1 MYKRGRR
8 AYVIRQDH
16 HQIIVVQRAEC
27 SRHVGERDKTSF
39 VPWWALGPAAGS
51 GSFRFVRLLRRR
63 GHWNRGPLCHGGCCW
78 ISGSLTR
85 ISSAGIF
92 FFCSQLP
99 TTLSLSSFFLIC
111 LSGPMIGP
119 VLLVKLRI
127 QFTTRHHPT
136 LGQDSAAVCC
146 SSAEMEVRNGTL
158 GC

>member
-16 HQIIVVQRAEC
+16 HQIIVLQRAEC

-63 GHWNRGPLCHGGCCW
+63 GHWNRGPLCHGGCW

-92 FFCSQLP
+92 FFFAP
-99 TTLSLSSFFLIC
+99 NDFVRLSD
-111 LSGPMIGP
+111 PMIGP